1 MGVMGRSVLG
11 GLAIGIA
18 LMFTLFTIMLLSD
31 ASAPGGN
38 VAASLF
44 ASLIVSVP
52 VGGVPGT
59 VIGLAVGGIRRA
71 NRRALP
77 PPQMSMPMPR
87 PLYVPTTPADQW
99 SAVVARCEESVRRVA
114 AVVDSVPASPAKEW
128 MTRIAAQFGSELEDV
143 RGIAK
148 LARAMGAVDE
158 NHPASQRL
166 FAAARDFSAFEA
178 EVGRVALK
186 MFDNPELD
194 RARTDLE
201 FLEQQLPSL
210 GA

>member
-11 GLAIGIA
+11 GLVIGIA
-18 LMFTLFTIMLLSD
+18 LAFTLFTVMLLTD
-31 ASAPGGN
+31 VSAPGGN

-44 ASLIVSVP
+44 ASLIVAVP

-59 VIGLAVGGIRRA
+59 FIGLVVGGIRKSNQRT
-71 NRRALP
+71 LP
-77 PPQMSMPMPR
+77 PPMPAPR

-128 MTRIAAQFGSELEDV
+128 MTRIAAQFEGELEDV

-186 MFDNPELD
+186 MFDKPELD

>member
-1 MGVMGRSVLG
+1 MGVMARSVLA

-18 LMFTLFTIMLLSD
+18 VMFTLFLLLLT
-31 ASAPGGN
+31 APSTPEN
-38 VAASLF
+38 SSIAASVF
-44 ASLIVSVP
+44 AALLVAIP
-52 VGGVPGT
+52 VGGIPGT
-59 VIGLAVGGIRRA
+59 FLGLLVGGIRKSNQRV
-71 NRRALP
+71 LP
-77 PPQMSMPMPR
+77 PPPPPPR
-87 PLYVPTTPADQW
+87 PLYVPSTPADQW

-114 AVVDSVPASPAKEW
+114 AVVDAVPASPAKDW
-128 MTRIAAQFGSELEDV
+128 MTRIAGQFAAELEDV
-143 RGIAK
+143 RGIAR
-148 LARAMGAVDE
+148 LARAMGATDE

-166 FAAARDFSAFEA
+166 FAAARDFATFEA

-186 MFDNPELD
+186 MFDRPELD